1 MRKILVLHE
10 NEQPT
15 LIDFYN
21 ELFRLGQIY
30 GCDVTKEFATK
41 VTLNQIVDTDVI
53 VTVRGE
59 SPMVYAILK
68 FAKAIGKYTVYFL
81 DDDLKDIPKKS
92 FRYPGRKKWLLKSIR
107 QCRVLYS
114 PSQLIADEYRE
125 YMIEKRTAVK
135 NTAVKPEDITQTLA
149 VSNTIKLVY
158 AASEWHV
165 TNFDSYIKPILPK
178 LFEIYERRLE
188 IYLVGLHP
196 EIDVGEFNSQI
207 FYVESMPMEKYDKY
221 MRANHFDIGLAPL
234 VTNHFTERK
243 YFNKYIE
250 YTKFGICGIYSDVM
264 PYRLVVKDG
273 WNGYLS
279 ENTPESWLKS
289 IRQVIDD
296 GKALD
301 YIIETAQ
308 EHLLTEH
315 NEKSIFHKLATD
327 IPELIN
333 YKASKIKAKWPTY
346 MYFLK
351 LRHALFRIC
360 EMIYLTVYSLSHFG
374 FSKTIEKIKR
384 KAR

>member
-1 MRKILVLHE
+1 
-10 NEQPT
+10 
-15 LIDFYN
+15 
-21 ELFRLGQIY
+21 
-30 GCDVTKEFATK
+30 
-41 VTLNQIVDTDVI
+41 
-53 VTVRGE
+53 
-59 SPMVYAILK
+59 
-68 FAKAIGKYTVYFL
+68 
-81 DDDLKDIPKKS
+81 
-92 FRYPGRKKWLLKSIR
+92 
-107 QCRVLYS
+107 
-114 PSQLIADEYRE
+114 
-125 YMIEKRTAVK
+125 
-135 NTAVKPEDITQTLA
+135 VKPEDITQTLA

-279 ENTPESWLKS
+279 ENTPEDWLKS
-289 IRQVIDD
+289 IRRVIDD
-296 GKALD
+296 GKAIEN
-301 YIIETAQ
+301 IINTAQ

-315 NEKSIFHKLATD
+315 NEKSIFNKLATD